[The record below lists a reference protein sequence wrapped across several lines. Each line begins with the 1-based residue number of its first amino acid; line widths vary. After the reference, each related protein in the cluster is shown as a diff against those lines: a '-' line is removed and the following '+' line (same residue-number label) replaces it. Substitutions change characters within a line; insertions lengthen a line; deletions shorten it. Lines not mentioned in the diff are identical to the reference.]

1 VCKLDGTFRPGHGTG
16 GTFRFVEGAGKLYQ
30 IWPATDERGLQRI
43 YFDSPRPRNVAATY
57 GGDSRGRFEPD
68 GTLIVDTV
76 GFNGNTWLDMAGH
89 PASDQLHV
97 IERYSRPNFGNLMN
111 HITIEDP
118 VMYSKP
124 WDIRMNTPIL
134 DDGNSE
140 LMEYICTENE
150 RDAKHLDNLKK

>member
-1 VCKLDGTFRPGHGTG
+1 MLFR
-16 GTFRFVEGAGKLYQ
+16 
-30 IWPATDERGLQRI
+30 
-43 YFDSPRPRNVAATY
+43 S
-57 GGDSRGRFEPD
+57 
-68 GTLIVDTV
+68 
-76 GFNGNTWLDMAGH
+76 GH